1 MRHYDWLE
9 YHLIARFNTL
19 KRPRE
24 IILLLRSWEENPTKS
39 QMGDRNN
46 FGNFDFFSKKKCIIH
61 LVELDEL
68 FPKIWVSDL
77 KTACGRCGAHAKV
90 EKRVKRIIG
99 LQVTWLNLN
108 HKTDKIWISHTSKKN
123 DLRQIFDWL
132 SRLRKNHE
140 LKFQFAKC
148 FFADNSW

>member
-1 MRHYDWLE
+1 MSTRQSW
-9 YHLIARFNTL
+9 
-19 KRPRE
+19 P
-24 IILLLRSWEENPTKS
+24 ILQL
-39 QMGDRNN
+39 GDRNN
-46 FGNFDFFSKKKCIIH
+46 FGNFYFFSKKKCIIH

-108 HKTDKIWISHTSKKN
+108 HQTDMNWIPHTSKKN
-123 DLRQIFDWL
+123 ELRQIFDKL
-132 SRLRKNHE
+132 SNLRKNHE

-148 FFADNSW
+148 FLLITADNLIRKGRSYPQIVEFLKSLHVLLRKWC